1 LSNLHEPI
9 FVNIIGHTAGA
20 IIFGIFLFLFLRD
33 RSGATSRGSWLSAA
47 AAGLAFLW
55 NFGSLA
61 VLLAIQN
68 ASPASSFLIAA
79 TFCCLS
85 LLPPVLLHLSLDG
98 EMPVLTAAGYSLAA
112 LAVGMHCA
120 AAITGVEHYRAN
132 ALLLITVGFV

>member
-1 LSNLHEPI
+1 MSNLHEPI

-33 RSGATSRGSWLSAA
+33 RSAAANRGSWLSAA

-68 ASPASSFLIAA
+68 PRRPRRF
-79 TFCCLS
+79 
-85 LLPPVLLHLSLDG
+85 
-98 EMPVLTAAGYSLAA
+98 
-112 LAVGMHCA
+112 
-120 AAITGVEHYRAN
+120 
-132 ALLLITVGFV
+132 

>member
-1 LSNLHEPI
+1 MSNLHEPI

-33 RSGATSRGSWLSAA
+33 RTSAASRGSWLSAA

-68 ASPASSFLIAA
+68 ASPASSYLIAA

-85 LLPPVLLHLSLDG
+85 LLPPVLLPLSIEG
-98 EMPVLTAAGYSLAA
+98 QIPAITSTGYILGAI
-112 LAVGMHCA
+112 AVGMHCA
-120 AAITGVEHYRAN
+120 AAITG
-132 ALLLITVGFV
+132 I